1 MPWGMALTHAAML
14 AAAMS
19 TDTFVA
25 CFAYGTNRIRIP
37 PASAAVVTLVSS
49 GILLLALAAGQA
61 VRAFI
66 PQGVVTAICFVLL
79 FVLGVARLCDSSIK
93 ALIRRHQGLH
103 REIRFSI
110 FSLRCILN
118 IYADPEKADR
128 DASRELSVRE
138 AAPLA
143 AALSLDGLA
152 AGFGAGM
159 AAINLWMATGMSLAL
174 GLAAVLGG
182 SMLGKRLAE
191 HSRLDL
197 SWLSGALLIVL
208 AFCRLG

>member
-1 MPWGMALTHAAML
+1 MSFGMALAHAAML
-14 AAAMS
+14 AVAMS

-25 CFAYGTNRIRIP
+25 CFAYGANRIRIP

-49 GILLLALAAGQA
+49 GILLVALAAGRA

-66 PQGVVTAICFVLL
+66 PQGVVTAVCFALL
-79 FVLGVARLCDSSIK
+79 FVLGIARLCDSSIK

-103 REIRFSI
+103 REIRFSV
-110 FSLRCILN
+110 FCLHCILN

-159 AAINLWMATGMSLAL
+159 AAVNLWMAAAMSLAL

>member
-1 MPWGMALTHAAML
+1 MTHAAML

-66 PQGVVTAICFVLL
+66 PQGAVTAICFVLL

-93 ALIRRHQGLH
+93 ALVR
-103 REIRFSI
+103 RFSI

-159 AAINLWMATGMSLAL
+159 AAINLWMAAGMSLAL
-174 GLAAVLGG
+174 GLAVVLGG